1 MDLQL
6 RITLNASSTFFTA
19 GGFSFNGTEPANYA
33 IFHGESN
40 LGPITGEGVSQTVP
54 TGRTGSLPDGT
65 PGVELTLV
73 GHFASTRFGLTG
85 DLLLERGFPGAFTA
99 YADPL
104 TGVFYEE
111 GVATII
117 GGTGR
122 FEGATGTDTLIQN
135 GQVVIATGNPP
146 GSQGAIGF
154 SVGTFIIDVTIP
166 DATAEDIAYFRGA
179 FVGVVDPNSSPNNQ
193 AQLTSMDI
201 INSSADSILA
211 ASVM

>member
-6 RITLNASSTFFTA
+6 EIRLDATSTFFTA
-19 GGFSFNGTEPANYA
+19 GGFSFDGIAPANYA

-40 LGPITGEGVSQTVP
+40 LGPITGEGVSQTTP
-54 TGRTGSLPDGT
+54 TGRMGKLPDGT
-65 PGVELTLV
+65 DGIELTLV

-85 DLLLERGFPGAFTA
+85 DLILERGFPGAFTA

-104 TGVFYEE
+104 TGIFHEE

-122 FEGATGTDTLIQN
+122 FKGATGTDRLVQD
-135 GQVVIATGNPP
+135 GQVVIATGTPP

-154 SVGTFIIDVTIP
+154 SEGTFVLDITIP
-166 DATAEDIAYFRGA
+166 NATADDIAYFRGA
-179 FVGVVDPNSSPNNQ
+179 FVGTLDPNNSVQMTMAATSSP
-193 AQLTSMDI
+193 M
-201 INSSADSILA
+201 DSILMA
-211 ASVM
+211 GVM

>member
-6 RITLNASSTFFTA
+6 EIRLDATSTFFTA
-19 GGFSFNGTEPANYA
+19 GGFSFNGTAPANYA

-40 LGPITGEGVSQTVP
+40 LGPITGEGVSQTTP
-54 TGRTGSLPDGT
+54 TGRTGKLPDGT
-65 PGVELTLV
+65 DGIELTLV

-85 DLLLERGFPGAFTA
+85 DLVLERGFPGAFTA
-99 YADPL
+99 FADPL
-104 TGVFYEE
+104 TGIFHEE

-122 FEGATGTDTLIQN
+122 FKGATGTDRLVQD

-154 SVGTFIIDVTIP
+154 SEGTFVLDITIP
-166 DATAEDIAYFRGA
+166 NATADDIAYFRGA
-179 FVGVVDPNSSPNNQ
+179 FVGVADPSSLQMTMSATSSP
-193 AQLTSMDI
+193 M
-201 INSSADSILA
+201 DSILMA
-211 ASVM
+211 GVM

>member
-6 RITLNASSTFFTA
+6 KITLTASSTFFTA
-19 GGFSFNGTEPANYA
+19 GGFSFDGISPANYA
-33 IFHGESN
+33 IFRGDSN
-40 LGPITGEGVSQTVP
+40 LGPITGEGVSQTTP
-54 TGRTGSLPDGT
+54 TGRTGLLPDGT
-65 PGVELTLV
+65 EGIELTLV

-104 TGVFYEE
+104 TGIFYEE

-146 GSQGAIGF
+146 GSQGAIGY

-179 FVGVVDPNSSPNNQ
+179 FVGVTDPNSTPSNSLQ
-193 AQLTSMDI
+193 VSMDVF
-201 INSSADSILA
+201 NSSADSILA
-211 ASVM
+211 ASFV